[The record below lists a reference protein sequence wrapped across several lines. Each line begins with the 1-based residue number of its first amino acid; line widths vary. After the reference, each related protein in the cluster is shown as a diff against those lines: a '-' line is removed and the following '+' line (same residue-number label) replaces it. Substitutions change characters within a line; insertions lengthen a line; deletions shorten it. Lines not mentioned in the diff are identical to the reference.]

1 MGPSAKNKKNK
12 KPEELENKV
21 EPSNPESG
29 LSEADRQYLRDQ
41 GLNPDD
47 YEIAPVEV
55 GLSEADRQYLIEQ
68 GLNPDDY
75 EIAGPEAPFTRQE
88 GNTVFYDDETP
99 INIEKIEQEAPAS
112 LRARVAGLP
121 SPEDRLRAIRS
132 FAPDAQPLENGNYI
146 MTDPE
151 TGKPMLFN
159 REGWLPSWGDVAEF
173 IPEAVGGVSGA
184 LTGAAG
190 GAVGTAAGPVGTGA
204 GAIAGGAT
212 GYAAGKRATQ
222 KGLNWW
228 FGDEDTRDLG
238 DRLSSGATD
247 LLVGAT
253 GEVAGPLA
261 TKAVGSA
268 VRGVGSLAGRAVPNV
283 TEGRAARELGGLVD
297 DTAGAAQRLKTF
309 SDADIK
315 PTPGMIG
322 GARVAQAEAQAAR
335 NLPDVREG
343 LDAVN
348 DQFANRWG
356 KIRNDMTGGSDLSA
370 AEAGAVIRDSVGDLS
385 QNVKTKTSRMFDEVG
400 ELTGDLP
407 AVGKSTGEFVESVTA
422 EFNKAGESA
431 KLNLGSTY
439 KGVLEQADALRADI
453 RKGTGFDALK
463 EARTRIGEIAFD
475 RNAPAA
481 TRNMYGRLYGA
492 ITKDMEATAAQGG
505 DEALAAWK
513 RATNF
518 SKRTKQDTGVV
529 STPAMQKL
537 LKKDT
542 PESLYRL
549 ISSGVKNNGTK
560 VNDIMKQVRL
570 GGGQEAVQDVFSTT
584 VNKLGVNRQ
593 GEFSP
598 TRWLTDYDA
607 WADEAKD
614 AFFRHVKN
622 GSTLRKEADNFRA
635 AVKELAEY
643 QNSIKAGNKDR
654 TLAKAG
660 MEWANNMLGDKQVG
674 ALAGV
679 ASGGSTL
686 PVTAAVMGK
695 NFLVSRAS
703 NKMFT
708 NPETLKFLTRSV
720 KGEPDK
726 QVVGAMKKFI
736 RTARDEATK
745 AILRQYLQSIGEAD

>member
-1 MGPSAKNKKNK
+1 MGPSAHNKKK
-12 KPEELENKV
+12 KPDELEKKV
-21 EPSNPESG
+21 EAAKPDNG

-47 YEIAPVEV
+47 YEVAPVEA
-55 GLSEADRQYLIEQ
+55 GLSDADRQYLRDQ

-75 EIAGPEAPFTRQE
+75 EIAQQAAPFTRQE

-99 INIEKIEQEAPAS
+99 INVEKIDRETPAW
-112 LRARVAGLP
+112 LRARISGLT

-132 FAPDAQPLENGNYI
+132 FAPDAQPLGDGNFI

-151 TGKPMLFN
+151 TNKPMLFN

-173 IPEAVGGVSGA
+173 VPEAVGGVSGA
-184 LTGAAG
+184 LTGATGA
-190 GAVGTAAGPVGTGA
+190 AVGTAAGPVGTGA

-261 TKAVGSA
+261 TKAVGGA
-268 VRGVGSLAGRAVPNV
+268 VRGIVSLAGRSVPNV
-283 TEGRAARELGGLVD
+283 TEGMAARELGGLVD
-297 DTAGAAQRLKTF
+297 DSAAAAQRLQTF
-309 SDADIK
+309 TDAKIE

-335 NLPDVREG
+335 NLPQVREG

-348 DQFANRWG
+348 DQFSDRWG
-356 KIRNDMTGGSDLSA
+356 QIRTGMTGGSDLSP
-370 AEAGAVIRDSVGDLS
+370 AEAGSVIRETVGNLG

-407 AVGKSTGEFVESVTA
+407 AVGTATGEFVESLTK
-422 EFNKAGESA
+422 EFSKAGKSA
-431 KLNLGSTY
+431 KLNLSSTY
-439 KGVLEQADALRADI
+439 KGVLEQADALRSDI
-453 RKGTGFDALK
+453 TSGTGFDALK

-492 ITKDMEATAAQGG
+492 ITKDMEATAAQSG
-505 DEALAAWK
+505 DEALSAWK

-518 SKRTKQDTGVV
+518 SKRTKQDSGVV
-529 STPAMQKL
+529 STSSMQKL

-570 GGGQEAVQDVFSTT
+570 GGGQDFVQEVFSTT
-584 VNKLGVNRQ
+584 INKLGVSKQ

-614 AFFRHVKN
+614 AFFRHVRN
-622 GSTLRKEADNFRA
+622 GSALRREADSFRS

-643 QNSIKAGNKDR
+643 QNSIKAGSKDR

-660 MEWANNMLGDKQVG
+660 MEWANNMLGDKTVG

-686 PVTAAVMGK
+686 PVTAAVMGR

-703 NKMFT
+703 SKMFT

-726 QVVGAMKKFI
+726 AVVGAMKKFT
-736 RTARDEATK
+736 RTARDETTK

>member
-1 MGPSAKNKKNK
+1 MGPNPRNKKKKTEEVETKVEAK
-12 KPEELENKV
+12 KPDN
-21 EPSNPESG
+21 G

-47 YEIAPVEV
+47 YEIAPVET
-55 GLSEADRQYLIEQ
+55 GLSEVDRQYLIEQ

-75 EIAGPEAPFTRQE
+75 EIASEAAPFTRQE

-99 INIEKIEQEAPAS
+99 INVEKIEREAPAS
-112 LRARVAGLP
+112 LRARVAGLV

-132 FAPDAQPLENGNYI
+132 FAPDAQPMGDGNFI

-204 GAIAGGAT
+204 GAITGGAS
-212 GYAAGKRATQ
+212 GYAVGKRATQ

-238 DRLSSGATD
+238 DRLGSGATD

-261 TKAVGSA
+261 TKAIGSA
-268 VRGVGSLAGRAVPNV
+268 VRGVGNLAGRAVPNV
-283 TEGRAARELGGLVD
+283 TEGMAARELGGLVD
-297 DTAGAAQRLKTF
+297 DSAAAAQRLQTF
-309 SDADIK
+309 ADADIK

-322 GARVAQAEAQAAR
+322 GSRVAQAEAQAAR
-335 NLPDVREG
+335 NLPEVREG
-343 LDAVN
+343 LDAVD
-348 DQFANRWG
+348 DQFASRWG
-356 KIRNDMTGGSDLSA
+356 KLRNDMTGGSDLSA
-370 AEAGAVIRDSVGDLS
+370 AEAGAVMREAVGDLS
-385 QNVKTKTSRMFDEVG
+385 QNVKAKTSRMFDEVG
-400 ELTGDLP
+400 ELTADLP
-407 AVGKSTGEFVESVTA
+407 AVGKATGEFVDGISK
-422 EFNKAGESA
+422 EFSKAGKSA

-439 KGVLEQADALRADI
+439 KGVIEQADALRADV
-453 RKGTGFDALK
+453 KSGTGFDALK

-475 RNAPAA
+475 PNASAA

-492 ITKDMEATAAQGG
+492 ITKDMEATAAQSG

-518 SKRTKQDTGVV
+518 SKRTKQDVGVV
-529 STPAMQKL
+529 STPSMQKL

-560 VNDIMKQVRL
+560 VNDLMKQVRL
-570 GGGQEAVQDVFSTT
+570 GGGQDAVQDVFSTT
-584 VNKLGVNRQ
+584 INKLGVSKQ
-593 GEFSP
+593 GEFSAS
-598 TRWLTDYDA
+598 RWLTDYDA

-614 AFFRHVKN
+614 AFFRHVNK
-622 GSTLRKEADNFRA
+622 GSSLRKEADNFRA
-635 AVKELAEY
+635 AVKELTEY
-643 QNSIKAGNKDR
+643 QNSIKAGRKDR

-674 ALAGV
+674 ALVGV
-679 ASGGSTL
+679 ASGGSTI

-695 NFLVSRAS
+695 NFLVSRAQK
-703 NKMFT
+703 NMFT

-726 QVVGAMKKFI
+726 AVIGAMKKFV